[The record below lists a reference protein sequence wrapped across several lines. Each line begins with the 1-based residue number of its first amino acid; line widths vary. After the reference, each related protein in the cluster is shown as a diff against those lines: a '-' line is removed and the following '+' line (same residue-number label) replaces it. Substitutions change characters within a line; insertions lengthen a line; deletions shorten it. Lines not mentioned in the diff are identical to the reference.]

1 MLVEQGRHLV
11 ATFHPELTA
20 DARVH
25 RCSWRNCDARRK
37 KRVLFVCI
45 GNSCRSQMAEGFAR
59 AYGSD
64 VLIAGQRGADAGLRA
79 WRPTPQRA
87 MVEKNIDLRD
97 HFPKHIRQ
105 LGRAHFDLVVN
116 MSGVDLEGSRRVRHS
131 MGLSPTRF
139 APPIE
144 RHCEI
149 RDEIERLVMNLVLDL
164 RRKNPD
170 SASNGG
176 M

>member
-1 MLVEQGRHLV
+1 MKHG
-11 ATFHPELTA
+11 A
-20 DARVH
+20 
-25 RCSWRNCDARRK
+25 K
-37 KRVLFVCI
+37 KKILFVCI

-64 VLIAGQRGADAGLRA
+64 VLIAASAGLMPA
-79 WRPTPQRA
+79 SAVASDTAHA
-87 MVEKNIDLRD
+87 MLEKNITLRD

-105 LGRAHFDLVVN
+105 LGRARFDLIVN
-116 MSGVDLEGSRRVRHS
+116 MSGVDLEAVPGESVIS
-131 MGLSPTRF
+131 WTVTD
-139 APPIE
+139 PIRETYE